1 MKPLERVLNNLLLQ
15 DPETLDELASLSGKV
30 IQVELLNTAQPVISL
45 VIQDRALRIET
56 DHAAEADVLIRGAPL
71 NLLSYMRS
79 AGQGQPAAVGNLEIR
94 GDLGLAQDFQRLMR
108 RFEVDLEEQAA
119 QVLGDTLAHKAA
131 NLARSGAGFIRHL
144 KNKIELD
151 LGEYVLYEK
160 EILPDRDE
168 IDRFNHAVDELRDDV
183 ERLKQR
189 VNKLNPDDLS
199 SAHPDSM

>member
-183 ERLKQR
+183 ERL
-189 VNKLNPDDLS
+189 N
-199 SAHPDSM
+199 A

>member
-168 IDRFNHAVDELRDDV
+168 IDRFNHAVDELRDGV

-189 VNKLNPDDLS
+189 VNQLQI
-199 SAHPDSM
+199 